1 MAQQLATKEE
11 LHHYLDPHVLDKIKR
26 LDLRA
31 RHVVEG
37 FISGLHKSP
46 FQGFSVE
53 FATHREYVPGD
64 DIKHID
70 WKVQAR
76 TDRIYI
82 KQYEEET
89 NLKATFLVD
98 ASESMQFRMPDS
110 DVMTKFDYAATCA
123 AALAY
128 MLQQQ
133 QDAVGLATFDEA
145 VLEYIPPSSSPTQL
159 KRMVHALSETKTCA
173 KTSLAP
179 VCHQLAEKMARRGMV
194 CLVTDLFVDD
204 LEETIRAMEHFRHAG
219 HEVMLLHIMDDAE
232 LNFPFQTVTLFKG
245 LEEMG
250 EETVEPKALRE
261 AYLDEVNKFLHEV
274 KRRCAAA
281 RIDYRL
287 VNTSEPLDAVLSSF
301 LAARMA
307 ATRKMTAK
315 R

>member
-64 DIKHID
+64 DTRHID

-76 TDRIYI
+76 TDRLYI

-110 DVMTKFDYAATCA
+110 DTMTKFDYAATCA
-123 AALAY
+123 ASLAY

-133 QDAVGLATFDEA
+133 QDAVGLATFDED
-145 VLEYIPPSSSPTQL
+145 VLEYIPPTNSPSQL
-159 KRMVHALSETKTCA
+159 KRMVHALSETKTRA
-173 KTSLAP
+173 KTALAP
-179 VCHQLAEKMARRGMV
+179 ICHKLAEKMARRGMV
-194 CLVTDLFVDD
+194 CLVSDLFVDD
-204 LEETIRAMEHFRHAG
+204 LEEVILAMEHFRHAG

-232 LNFPFQTVTLFKG
+232 LTFPFQSVTLFKG

-250 EETVEPKALRE
+250 QETVEPKALRE
-261 AYLDEVNKFLHEV
+261 AYLHEVNTFLHEV

-287 VNTSEPLDAVLSSF
+287 VNTSEHLDAVLSSF
-301 LAARMA
+301 LAARLA
-307 ATRKMTAK
+307 ANRKMTAK